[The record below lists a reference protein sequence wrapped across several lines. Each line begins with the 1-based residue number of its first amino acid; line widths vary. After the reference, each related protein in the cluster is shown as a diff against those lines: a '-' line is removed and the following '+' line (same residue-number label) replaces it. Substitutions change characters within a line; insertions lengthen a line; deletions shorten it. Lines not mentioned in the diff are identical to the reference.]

1 MTIRLYYSDST
12 LRDFSAR
19 VLERQT
25 TERGTAVRLDRTAF
39 YPTSGGQPHDTG
51 TLNDARVV
59 DVWDDEAGAVWHL
72 LERAPEGEEV
82 RGAIDWE
89 RRFDHMQQHSGQHL
103 LSAGFV
109 RLLDAPTVS
118 FHLGSDDSSIDLDR
132 PQLSWDDAFR
142 VEADVNRV
150 IAENRAV
157 EVRIVAE
164 DQIHTVPLR
173 RPPKVTGDIRV
184 VLIPDYDASAC
195 GGTHVPATGAV
206 GLLKIV
212 RIERYKGGVR
222 VGFVC
227 GARALTH
234 YQRTLAALQT
244 VSADLSVGGE
254 EVPEAVA
261 RLKGDLKDA
270 RRELEAAQRALAT
283 LEAERL
289 WAETAPVEGVRTIAA
304 YLEDRTFDQAAALA
318 AHVSAKPKTVALIAT
333 SDAKGVRLVCTRSAD
348 LPDLNAAAILKRVTD
363 RLGGKGGGTAEH
375 ARGGAPAA
383 EREAILEAV
392 RRLGGQ

>member
-1 MTIRLYYSDST
+1 MTTRLYYTDSL
-12 LRDFSAR
+12 LRSFTAR
-19 VLERQT
+19 VVERQS
-25 TERGTAVRLDRTAF
+25 TERGPAVRLDRTAF
-39 YPTSGGQPHDTG
+39 YPTSGGQPYDTG
-51 TLNDARVV
+51 TLNDVRVV
-59 DVWDDEAGAVWHL
+59 DVWDDDAGEVWHL
-72 LERAPEGEEV
+72 LERFPDGDDV

-103 LSAGFV
+103 LSAAFI
-109 RLLDAPTVS
+109 RLLDAATVS
-118 FHLGSDDSSIDLDR
+118 FHLGSDDSSIDLDV

-150 IAENRAV
+150 IAENRAL
-157 EVRIVAE
+157 EVRIVSE
-164 DQIHTVPLR
+164 NQIHTVPLR
-173 RPPKVTGDIRV
+173 RPPKVHGDIRV

-206 GLLKIV
+206 GLLKVV

-227 GARALTH
+227 GGRALAH
-234 YQRTLAALQT
+234 YQRTLLALQT
-244 VSADLSVGGE
+244 VSADLSVGAD

-270 RRELEAAQRALAT
+270 RREMEGAHRALAA

-289 WAETAPVEGVRTIAA
+289 WAEAPTVDGVRRIVAQLDDYTV
-304 YLEDRTFDQAAALA
+304 DQVAALA
-318 AHVSAKPKTVALIAT
+318 AHASAKPKTVVLIAT
-333 SDAKGVRLVCTRSAD
+333 RDAKGVRLVCTRSAD
-348 LPDLNAAAILKRVTD
+348 LPQLNAGAILQRVTG
-363 RLGGKGGGTAEH
+363 RLGGKGGGTPEH

-383 EREAILEAV
+383 EREAIMAALREAM
-392 RRLGGQ
+392 G

>member
-1 MTIRLYYSDST
+1 MTERLYYTDST
-12 LRDFSAR
+12 LRTFTADVVGR
-19 VLERQT
+19 RD
-25 TERGTAVRLDRTAF
+25 TERGPAVRLDRTAF

-51 TLNDARVV
+51 TLNDARVL
-59 DVWDDEAGAVWHL
+59 DVWDDEAGEVWHL
-72 LERAPEGEEV
+72 LERVPDGEDV

-103 LSAGFV
+103 LSAAFV

-118 FHLGSDDSSIDLDR
+118 FHLGSDDSSIDLDV

-157 EVRIVAE
+157 EVRVVSE

-173 RPPKVTGDIRV
+173 RPPKVHGDIRV
-184 VLIPDYDASAC
+184 VLIDDYDASAC

-212 RIERYKGGVR
+212 RVERYKGGVR

-227 GARALTH
+227 GARALAH
-234 YQRTLAALQT
+234 YQRTLKALQT
-244 VSADLSVGGE
+244 VSADLSVGGD

-270 RRELEAAQRALAT
+270 RRELEAAQRVVT
-283 LEAERL
+283 TIEAERL
-289 WAETAPVEGVRTIAA
+289 WAETPVVDGVRWIVAH
-304 YLEDRTFDQAAALA
+304 LDGHTFEQASAVA
-318 AHVSAKPKTVALIAT
+318 AHASAKPRTVALLAT
-333 SDAKGVRLVCTRSAD
+333 SDATGVRLVCARSAD
-348 LPDLNAAAILKRVTD
+348 LVEVNAATILKRVMEQ
-363 RLGGKGGGTAEH
+363 LGGKGGGTAEH
-375 ARGGAPAA
+375 ARGGGPGAS
-383 EREAILEAV
+383 REVILEA
-392 RRLGGQ
+392 LGAAMVG